1 MNANRVSKGAF
12 NMKEQLLNA
21 MHRHQIVHMMYIA
34 KSGAITK
41 RRVKIIHIKGDSFT
55 AFCFTRLAKRTFHIN
70 NVLALLPILQRES
83 EVI

>member
-1 MNANRVSKGAF
+1 
-12 NMKEQLLNA
+12 MKEQLIKA

-41 RRVKIIHIKGDSFT
+41 RRVKIIHIKGGDSFT